1 VNQQET
7 SVIERLKSS
16 LGAKISDVYE
26 DGRGVVVRVDPGSI
40 PDVLQ
45 ALRADASTPFDLL
58 ADVTAVDWSRWSEQT
73 GAAESPP
80 AARFS
85 LYYNLYSIAAATRLF
100 VEAWLEDGQDAPSA
114 TPFYASA
121 DWAERTVYDM
131 FGIRFSGHPDLRRI
145 YMPEGFEYSPLRKE
159 FPRRGIDPQD
169 FPQE

>member
-1 VNQQET
+1 MNQQEA

-26 DGRGVVVRVDPGSI
+26 DGRGVVVRVELESV

-45 ALRADASTPFDLL
+45 ALRADASTPFDML
-58 ADVTAVDWSRWSEQT
+58 ADVTAVDWSRWAEQT
-73 GAAESPP
+73 GTTKPRP
-80 AARFS
+80 ARFS
-85 LYYNLYSIAAATRLF
+85 LYYNLYSISAATRLF
-100 VEAWLEDGQDAPSA
+100 VEAWLEDGREAPSA

-145 YMPEGFEYSPLRKE
+145 YMPEDLEYYPLRKE